1 MQRKTRAATGAE
13 TPHAAIAAYDGLG
26 AWSRWAAASLP
37 TVKNQPASSEA
48 VHAGVHLAI
57 GGHASSVAEAG
68 KRLLEPKDRRSRRC
82 GRATGSAAAGMRLEE
97 ESGRARLVRYVQRLP
112 DLKLRSA
119 IRRATFFSA
128 TDSGCT
134 GMMAGDRRGFSDG
147 RAPGSPART
156 G

>member
-57 GGHASSVAEAG
+57 GGHARAA
-68 KRLLEPKDRRSRRC
+68 SRRPVNVC
-82 GRATGSAAAGMRLEE
+82 WSRRTVGAAAAGGRPAQLRLGCDWKKRAA
-97 ESGRARLVRYVQRLP
+97 GRVW
-112 DLKLRSA
+112 
-119 IRRATFFSA
+119 SA
-128 TDSGCT
+128 TCSVCLT
-134 GMMAGDRRGFSDG
+134 
-147 RAPGSPART
+147 
-156 G
+156 